1 MGVPTLWA
9 VLQALVACASA
20 AQALSAGGGSPT
32 PSPVWLTGDD
42 ETGCL
47 ARYDFVDAKFLGG
60 GKPMFKTEGAPPP
73 CSRSGQAWLVHLGGE
88 WQVVTGNVLAG
99 MVREHLGVRSD
110 AALPSQVKGAW
121 SQYRRGQLLGKTGV
135 YARDHAGAGGAA
147 REHRLPVAAQLS
159 GRVRWQDRPANQD
172 RSAKQRRAI
181 HAMRAIGA
189 GGAGVAAE
197 ALLDGSK
204 GAATAHATL
213 LVPAVLL
220 CVLWFA
226 LGKRARDRYFFK
238 RSAPTGSGWSASDE
252 AMLAA

>member
-135 YARDHAGAGGAA
+135 YARDHAGVGGAA
-147 REHRLPVAAQLS
+147 REHRLP
-159 GRVRWQDRPANQD
+159 
-172 RSAKQRRAI
+172 
-181 HAMRAIGA
+181 
-189 GGAGVAAE
+189 AAE
-197 ALLDGSK
+197 RARAVAGPPCNAGPPCK
-204 GAATAHATL
+204 AAAGD
-213 LVPAVLL
+213 P
-220 CVLWFA
+220 
-226 LGKRARDRYFFK
+226 RDARDRGRGCGGCGRGPARRQQGSSYRTRDLAGSRRAAVRALVRARQA
-238 RSAPTGSGWSASDE
+238 RSRSLLLQAERADGLGLVGLRRGDAPA
-252 AMLAA
+252 